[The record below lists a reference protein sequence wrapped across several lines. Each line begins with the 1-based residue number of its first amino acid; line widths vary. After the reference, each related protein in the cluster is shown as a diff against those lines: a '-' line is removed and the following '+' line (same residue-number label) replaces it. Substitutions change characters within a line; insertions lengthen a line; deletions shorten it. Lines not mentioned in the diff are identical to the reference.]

1 MYLKRKVY
9 DQLLDWKND
18 TVHSTLEVNGARQV
32 GKTYII
38 NKFADE
44 NFRHKIYIN
53 LFDLSGKQF
62 MECYKKATDW
72 TPGTKRPEQPL
83 HDAFKLFDP
92 DFEDTNDTVI
102 IIDEI
107 QESSEIFNRI
117 REFTR
122 YFQAHFIVTGS
133 YLGRVLEPEFK
144 FSSGDITSIRIY
156 TLSFKE
162 FLEALDDQLFQ
173 KYLSLPLDHAD
184 DTVPELYD
192 ELKNVYDIY
201 RQIGG
206 YPKVVETYLNTKDV
220 EAAQKELVRIIRIF
234 LNESM
239 RYFDDIT
246 DISVFTNIFL
256 SICRI
261 LLREKKGLDED
272 SISEELDILNFK
284 PGSRCFFMDLGV
296 AYYYLSRTGAT
307 VSTMD
312 GSLNENYVY
321 INLSKRQEFPEE
333 IIFETPAF
341 ATYKGGEIDFVAQTL
356 KTHIRYL
363 IEVKA
368 GKGTASTAL
377 KALEQ
382 GKANKLL
389 YLKGDTKGGTVGN
402 VQTLPIYL
410 LEQYHF

>member
-1 MYLKRKVY
+1 M
-9 DQLLDWKND
+9 
-18 TVHSTLEVNGARQV
+18 
-32 GKTYII
+32 
-38 NKFADE
+38 
-44 NFRHKIYIN
+44 
-53 LFDLSGKQF
+53 
-62 MECYKKATDW
+62 
-72 TPGTKRPEQPL
+72 
-83 HDAFKLFDP
+83 
-92 DFEDTNDTVI
+92 
-102 IIDEI
+102 
-107 QESSEIFNRI
+107 
-117 REFTR
+117 
-122 YFQAHFIVTGS
+122 
-133 YLGRVLEPEFK
+133 
-144 FSSGDITSIRIY
+144 
-156 TLSFKE
+156 
-162 FLEALDDQLFQ
+162 
-173 KYLSLPLDHAD
+173 
-184 DTVPELYD
+184 
-192 ELKNVYDIY
+192 
-201 RQIGG
+201 
-206 YPKVVETYLNTKDV
+206 

-272 SISEELDILNFK
+272 SISEELQKLVTKNYSSNLSKATCYRAINWLYHSGIIGFCGKITELDILNFK

-402 VQTLPIYL
+402 TSYLSARTISFLIKERILRAAHPDGSFHLYSCIFILLTAHHSLKEDIYSIDS
-410 LEQYHF
+410 Y